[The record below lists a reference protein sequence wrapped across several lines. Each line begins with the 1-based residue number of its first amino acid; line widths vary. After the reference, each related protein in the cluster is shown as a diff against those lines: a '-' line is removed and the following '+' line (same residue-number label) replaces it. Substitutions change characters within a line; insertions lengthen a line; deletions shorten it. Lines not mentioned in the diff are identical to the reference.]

1 MCISACVIERGVTR
15 ELRSMAIA
23 NPPDESPGQKP
34 ESSDLG
40 HSLRR
45 RPNTSSVP
53 DSSSKANGNSTSNG
67 DESSTGT
74 NSDYEDCASNGNRN
88 GGTHAEDTGKK
99 VADGEDRTREPDVS
113 VRFTYRPAVP
123 AHRRVQES
131 PLSSDAIFK
140 QSHAGLFNLCIVVL
154 VAVNSRLIIENLMK
168 YGLLIGSGFWFSS
181 WSLRDWPLLMC
192 CLTLPFLFLAS
203 LMVEKLVQHK
213 LIFEVV
219 AGFLHLLITTSA
231 IVCPVVV
238 ILRCNS
244 AVLSGITLMLFA
256 CIVWLKL
263 VSYAHTNFDL
273 RSLAKAAERGDASLG
288 TLNVDLSYNVNFKSL
303 AYFMVAPTLCY
314 QLTYPRGTNIRK
326 GWVTRQVIKL
336 VIFTG
341 FMGFIIEQ
349 YINPIVK
356 NSQHPLNGNFL
367 YAIERVLKL
376 SVPTLYVW
384 LCMFYCFFH
393 LWLNILAEILRFGA
407 REFYKDWWNAKTIE
421 EYWRMWN
428 MPVHKWMVRHVYFP
442 CLRNGIPKGVAI
454 FIAFFV
460 SAVFHELCIGVPC
473 RNFKLWAFIGIMFQ
487 IPLVLVTNFLQARF
501 RNSMVGNTIFWLF
514 FCILGQP
521 MCVLLYYHDWM
532 N

>member
-1 MCISACVIERGVTR
+1 
-15 ELRSMAIA
+15 MAIA
-23 NPPDESPGQKP
+23 NPPDESPGQKSEP
-34 ESSDLG
+34 SDLR

-45 RPNTSSVP
+45 RPTASSAP
-53 DSSSKANGNSTSNG
+53 DYSSKTNGNSSSNG
-67 DESSTGT
+67 DESSVGT
-74 NSDYEDCASNGNRN
+74 SSECEDSVRIGNRN
-88 GGTHAEDTGKK
+88 GRTHVEDTGTK
-99 VADGEDRTREPDVS
+99 VAGGEDLKREPDVS
-113 VRFTYRPAVP
+113 VRFAYTPAVP
-123 AHRRVQES
+123 AHRRVKES

-181 WSLRDWPLLMC
+181 RSLRDWPLLMC
-192 CLTLPFLFLAS
+192 CLTLPLLFLAAFV
-203 LMVEKLVQHK
+203 VEKSVQHK
-213 LIFEVV
+213 LVSEVV
-219 AGFLHLLITTSA
+219 AGFCHFVITTLA
-231 IVCPVVV
+231 IVYPVVV

-273 RSLAKAAERGDASLG
+273 RSLAKAADRGDASFSSLH
-288 TLNVDLSYNVNFKSL
+288 VDHPYSVSLKSL

-314 QLTYPRGTNIRK
+314 QLTYPRTTSIRK
-326 GWVTRQVIKL
+326 GWVTRQLIKL

-356 NSQHPLNGNFL
+356 NSQHPLKGNFL

-393 LWLNILAEILRFGA
+393 LWLNILAEILRFGD

-442 CLRNGIPKGVAI
+442 CLRNGIPKGVAV

-473 RNFKLWAFIGIMFQ
+473 RNFKMWAFIGIMFQ
-487 IPLVLVTNFLQARF
+487 IPLVIVTNYLQARF
-501 RNSMVGNTIFWLF
+501 RNSMVGNMIFWLF

-521 MCVLLYYHDWM
+521 MCVLLYYHDLM